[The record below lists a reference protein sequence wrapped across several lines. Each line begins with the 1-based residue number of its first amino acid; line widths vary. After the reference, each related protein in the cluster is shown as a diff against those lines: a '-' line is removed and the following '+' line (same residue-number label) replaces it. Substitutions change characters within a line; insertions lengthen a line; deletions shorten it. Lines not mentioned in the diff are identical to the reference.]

1 MAMSATTTKHQRRM
15 TRSPYLFV
23 LLFVCLF
30 SHRIW
35 AQSSPP
41 FTARLMN
48 IEAAANTTFNFN
60 TKLKNVA
67 PVSRI
72 FQLSAGL
79 PAGWN
84 ANFKIDGM
92 SVTSVNIDSGRTA
105 DINIEIVPTL
115 DTKPGKYPIPVTALV
130 GNDSLKLS
138 LEAVIK
144 GTYGVTLTTPTGKLS
159 EDVTEGSTKELQLV
173 IKNTGTIPLDNLELN
188 AQNPSQWQLTF
199 APTKILHLEAGADTT
214 ITATLQVPD
223 KTLAGDYMT
232 NVTVRNS
239 NTNAKADFRI
249 TVKTSALTGW
259 LGLVIILIALGAVYF
274 LIRKYGRR

>member
-1 MAMSATTTKHQRRM
+1 MSVTTTQQQRRM
-15 TRSPYLFV
+15 MRNPYLFV
-23 LLFVCLF
+23 LLFVFLF
-30 SHRIW
+30 SNRTW

-48 IEAAANTTFNFN
+48 IEAAANTTFNYN

-67 PVSRI
+67 PVSRV

-84 ANFKIDGM
+84 ANFKVDGM

-105 DINIEIVPTL
+105 DINLEIVPTL
-115 DTKPGKYPIPVTALV
+115 DTKPGKYAIPVTALV
-130 GNDSLKLS
+130 GNDSLKLN

-159 EDVTEGSTKELQLV
+159 EEVTEGSTKELQVV
-173 IKNTGTIPLDNLELN
+173 IKNTGTIPLDNLELT

-232 NVTVRNS
+232 NVTVRN
-239 NTNAKADFRI
+239 NNANAKADFRI
-249 TVKTSALTGW
+249 TVKTSVLTGW

>member
-1 MAMSATTTKHQRRM
+1 MSATTTQHQRRM

-23 LLFVCLF
+23 LLFVFLI
-30 SHRIW
+30 SNKTW

-48 IEAAANTTFNFN
+48 IEAAANTTFNYN
-60 TKLKNVA
+60 TKLKNAA
-67 PVSRI
+67 PVSRV
-72 FQLSAGL
+72 FQLSAAM

-84 ANFKIDGM
+84 VSFKVDGM

-105 DINIEIVPTL
+105 DINIEFTPTL
-115 DTKPGKYPIPVTALV
+115 DTKAGKYNIPVTALV
-130 GNDSLKLS
+130 GNDSLKLH

-144 GTYGVTLTTPTGKLS
+144 GTYGVTLSTPSGKLS

-199 APTKILHLEAGADTT
+199 APTKILHLEGGADTT
-214 ITATLQVPD
+214 IIATLQVPD

-232 NVTVRNS
+232 SVTVRNN
-239 NTNAKADFRI
+239 NTNAKADIRI
-249 TVKTSALTGW
+249 TVKTSLLTGW

>member
-1 MAMSATTTKHQRRM
+1 MSATTTKHQRRM

-23 LLFVCLF
+23 LLFVFLF
-30 SHRIW
+30 SNQIW
-35 AQSSPP
+35 AQTSPP
-41 FTARLMN
+41 FTARLIN

-72 FQLSAGL
+72 FQLSAVL

-105 DINIEIVPTL
+105 DIGIEIVPTL
-115 DTKPGKYPIPVTALV
+115 DSKPGKYAIPVTALV

-173 IKNTGTIPLDNLELN
+173 VKNTGTIPLDNLEFS

-239 NTNAKADFRI
+239 NANAKADFRI

-259 LGLVIILIALGAVYF
+259 LGLFIILIAVGAVYF

>member
-1 MAMSATTTKHQRRM
+1 MSATTTKHQRRM
-15 TRSPYLFV
+15 TRSLYLFV
-23 LLFVCLF
+23 LLF
-30 SHRIW
+30 SNQIW
-35 AQSSPP
+35 AQTVNKSSPP

-48 IEAAANTTFNFN
+48 IEAAANTTFNYN

-67 PVSRI
+67 PVSRV
-72 FQLSAGL
+72 FQLFAGL

-84 ANFKIDGM
+84 ATFKVEGM
-92 SVTSVNIDSGRTA
+92 SVTSVNIDSNRTA
-105 DINIEIVPTL
+105 DVTIEIVPTL
-115 DTKPGKYPIPVTALV
+115 DTKPGKYEIPVTAMV
-130 GNDSLKLS
+130 GSDSLKLN

-173 IKNTGTIPLDNLELN
+173 IKNTGTIPLDNLDLT

-199 APTKILHLEAGADTT
+199 APAKIIHLEAGADTT
-214 ITATLQVPD
+214 IVATLQVPD

-232 NVTVRNS
+232 NVTVRN
-239 NTNAKADFRI
+239 NNANAKADFRI
-249 TVKTSALTGW
+249 TVKTSVLTGW
-259 LGLVIILIALGAVYF
+259 LGLVIILIAVGAVYF

>member
-1 MAMSATTTKHQRRM
+1 MSATTTKHQRRM
-15 TRSPYLFV
+15 TRNPYLFV
-23 LLFVCLF
+23 LLFLCLF
-30 SHRIW
+30 SSQVR

-48 IEAAANTTFNFN
+48 IEAAANTSFNFN

-72 FQLSAGL
+72 FQLSAVL

-84 ANFKIDGM
+84 ANFKVDGM
-92 SVTSVNIDSGRTA
+92 SVTSVNIDSARTA
-105 DINIEIVPTL
+105 DIAIEIIPTL
-115 DTKPGKYPIPVTALV
+115 DTKPGKYAIPVTALV

-159 EDVTEGSTKELQLV
+159 EDVTEGSTKALQLV
-173 IKNTGTIPLDNLELN
+173 IRNTGTIPLDNLEFN

-199 APTKILHLEAGADTT
+199 TPTKVLHLEAGADTT
-214 ITATLQVPD
+214 IIATLQVPD

-239 NTNAKADFRI
+239 NANAKADFRI

-259 LGLVIILIALGAVYF
+259 LGLVIILIALGAVYL